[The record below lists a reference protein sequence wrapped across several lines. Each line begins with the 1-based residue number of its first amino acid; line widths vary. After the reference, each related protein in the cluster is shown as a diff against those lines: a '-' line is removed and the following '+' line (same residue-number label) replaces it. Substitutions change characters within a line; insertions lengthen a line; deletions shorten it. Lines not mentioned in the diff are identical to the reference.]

1 MSKLI
6 AVLNVVAWSG
16 FWAFGYIALASG
28 DLESTKMTTAAI
40 LAFVGLIVGLLAY
53 FSLVRAA
60 EASGYA
66 RRTNQLSAEE
76 RNRAHAKNAE
86 ALAEVEGR

>member
-6 AVLNVVAWSG
+6 AVLNVIAWSG
-16 FWAFGYIALASG
+16 FWAFGYIALTSG
-28 DLESTKMTTAAI
+28 DFGSAQMTTAAI
-40 LAFVGLIVGLLAY
+40 LAFIGLIVGMLAY
-53 FSLVRAA
+53 FRLVRAA

-76 RNRAHAKNAE
+76 RNRAHAINAE
-86 ALAEVEGR
+86 AVAEVEGR